1 MSALAEIISSFE
13 ELEPTERLEWLIEF
27 GNSLPAL
34 PEAYHAERNA
44 GKHIVHECQAPVFF
58 KVELLDNQ
66 IAIQA
71 DVPREAPVA
80 RGFVSLLKQG
90 FDGMTLV
97 EKEAAPVDMLDA
109 LHLKGLLG
117 MQRTRGLSAIYN
129 TLKTSL
135 TS

>member
-1 MSALAEIISSFE
+1 MAVLTEIISSFE
-13 ELEPTERLEWLIEF
+13 MLEPNERLEWLIEF

-58 KVELLDNQ
+58 KVELLDDQ
-66 IAIQA
+66 VQIQA

-80 RGFVSLLKQG
+80 RGFVSLLKQT
-90 FDGMTLV
+90 FDGLSLA
-97 EKEAAPVDMLDA
+97 EKEAAPDDMLEA

-117 MQRTRGLSAIYN
+117 MQRTRGLTAIYN

-135 TS
+135 T